1 MNDGA
6 VGTTEATG
14 SPALAILE
22 AIGLTVLAVLI
33 GIVAGVVFIVP
44 LIVFD
49 YAIEAR
55 PVTVASLVGTQLG
68 FLIAG
73 YLYSRYRDVP
83 LRIERPSRSDLA
95 YIVGGVVAAL
105 VAAITLSVAL
115 QWLDLLPGSVIED
128 VAAADP
134 TMLLILA
141 VLSLVLV
148 APAEELLFRGAIQG
162 RLRTMFGPVT
172 AVVIASLVFGALHL
186 TNYTGRI
193 GPIVAGAL
201 LISVVG
207 AIFGAL
213 YEVTD
218 SLTVPIVVHGVYN
231 AILMSISYVSVVS
244 G

>member
-1 MNDGA
+1 MGTAEANSAPAQA
-6 VGTTEATG
+6 V
-14 SPALAILE
+14 LE
-22 AIGLTVLAVLI
+22 AIGLTLLAVLI
-33 GIVAGVVFIVP
+33 GIVAGVVFVVP
-44 LIVFD
+44 LIVLD

-55 PVTVASLVGTQLG
+55 PVTVAGLVGTQLG

-83 LRIERPSRSDLA
+83 IPIERPSRSDLA
-95 YIVGGVVAAL
+95 YIGGGVGVAL

-128 VAAADP
+128 MAATDP
-134 TMLLILA
+134 TLLLVLA

-162 RLRTMFGPVT
+162 RLRTVFGPVT
-172 AVVIASLVFGALHL
+172 AVAVASLVFGALHL
-186 TNYTGRI
+186 TNYTGRV

-207 AIFGAL
+207 TVFGAL
-213 YEVTD
+213 YELTG
-218 SLTVPIVVHGVYN
+218 SLTVPIVAHGVYN
-231 AILMSISYVSVVS
+231 AILMSVSYVSVVS